1 MLLRTIVNEA
11 LTREHDSL
19 YYYKMI
25 ESVSKQIDTALGSA
39 PLSSDERGLVTAIAA
54 AYYASI
60 IPYINDANPEVVA
73 KAIINLTSTMYSIG
87 SLGATALIGLV
98 DSSSISDIVV

>member
-11 LTREHDSL
+11 LTNEHDLL
-19 YYYKMI
+19 YYYRAI
-25 ESVSKQIDTALGSA
+25 ESMKERIGTILYS
-39 PLSSDERGLVTAIAA
+39 PLLSNDERGLITTIAA
-54 AYYASI
+54 AYHASI

>member
-11 LTREHDSL
+11 LTHEHDSL

-25 ESVSKQIDTALGSA
+25 ESIAKQIDTALGSA

-54 AYYASI
+54 AYYAAV
-60 IPYINDANPEVVA
+60 IPCINDTNPEAVA
-73 KAIINLTSTMYSIG
+73 KIMINLASVMYAIG
-87 SLGATALIGLV
+87 TLGATSMIGLT
-98 DSSSISDIVV
+98 DSSSFSNIIV